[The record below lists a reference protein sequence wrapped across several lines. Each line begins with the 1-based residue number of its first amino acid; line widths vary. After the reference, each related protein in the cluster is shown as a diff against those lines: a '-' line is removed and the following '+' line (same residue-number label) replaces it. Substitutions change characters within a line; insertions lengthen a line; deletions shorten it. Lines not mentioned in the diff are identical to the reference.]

1 MNYSKEQKLKIS
13 FIQLGKKY
21 NLPKE
26 IIIYLYNYL
35 RKLNN
40 CETDKIINYH
50 KSNIFNSSILKELY
64 CPLNR
69 GLEWCIK
76 QTADCNREYL
86 LMELRIIGLDGYL
99 YRKSGENIYK
109 ASMKDKIK
117 YLNLGYEDEVI
128 DDYKNFLTWRGTQHE
143 SAWILLIDDY
153 GDSSFL

>member
-21 NLPKE
+21 HLPKE
-26 IIIYLYNYL
+26 ITIYLYNYL

-50 KSNIFNSSILKELY
+50 KSIIFDSSILKELY

-76 QTADCNREYL
+76 QTTDCNREYL

-99 YRKSGENIYK
+99 YKKSGGKYIQSFIK
-109 ASMKDKIK
+109 AK
-117 YLNLGYEDEVI
+117 
-128 DDYKNFLTWRGTQHE
+128 
-143 SAWILLIDDY
+143 
-153 GDSSFL
+153 